1 IKKHPDFPEMG
12 YREWNM
18 SQNRLFISNDD
29 YSEGKKRLKDF
40 ADVEIK
46 GEEAIFI
53 SEEKKG
59 GLPVIHWISS
69 DNNSKA
75 KMLIPDGSDIRY
87 EIGLIEDTRVSVGQI
102 IQLERVGLARVEE
115 IDEITG
121 ISLIW
126 LHG

>member
-1 IKKHPDFPEMG
+1 
-12 YREWNM
+12 
-18 SQNRLFISNDD
+18 
-29 YSEGKKRLKDF
+29 
-40 ADVEIK
+40 
-46 GEEAIFI
+46 
-53 SEEKKG
+53 
-59 GLPVIHWISS
+59 
-69 DNNSKA
+69 
-75 KMLIPDGSDIRY
+75 MLIPDGSDIRY

>member
-1 IKKHPDFPEMG
+1 
-12 YREWNM
+12 M

-53 SEEKKG
+53 SGEKNR

-115 IDEITG
+115 IDGIEGIT
-121 ISLIW
+121 LIW